1 MMIIRMSLIL
11 YIDGLILLEIHF
23 TISSAF
29 LKKSVQSKS
38 MDKKETRHPITES
51 GLNKKRQRI
60 K

>member
-11 YIDGLILLEIHF
+11 YLDGPILLEIPF

-38 MDKKETRHPITES
+38 IDKK
-51 GLNKKRQRI
+51 KKPDNLKPRVD
-60 K
+60 